1 MKVIVQRAIDASV
14 KVNEKIVGSIP
25 KGIVLLVGFTAGDNE
40 ETIKK
45 MASKI
50 INLRIFED
58 DNGKMNLALKDV
70 NGQILSISQ
79 FTLYATLDGRR
90 PSFTK
95 ALNYNDAKDL
105 YEVFNNELKKYDI
118 IVETGIF
125 GEDMKVNFTN
135 DGPVTIIIDSKVDLL
150 IRE

>member
-1 MKVIVQRAIDASV
+1 MKVIVQRAVDASV

-25 KGIVLLVGFTAGDNE
+25 KGYVLLVGFTAGDNE

-90 PSFTK
+90 PSFTR

-135 DGPVTIIIDSKVDLL
+135 DGPVTIIIDSKVDL
-150 IRE
+150 

>member
-1 MKVIVQRAIDASV
+1 MKVIVQRAVDASV

-90 PSFTK
+90 PSFTR
-95 ALNYNDAKDL
+95 ALNYNDAKDI
-105 YEVFNNELKKYDI
+105 YEVFNNELKKYDVN
-118 IVETGIF
+118 VETGIF

-135 DGPVTIIIDSKVDLL
+135 DGPVTIIIDSKVDL
-150 IRE
+150 

>member
-1 MKVIVQRAIDASV
+1 MKVIVQRAVDASV
-14 KVNEKIVGSIP
+14 KVNEKIVWNIP
-25 KGIVLLVGFTAGDNE
+25 KGYVLLVGFTNDDNE
-40 ETIKK
+40 EIINKI
-45 MASKI
+45 ANKI

-95 ALNYNDAKDL
+95 ALNYNDAKKL
-105 YEVFNNELKKYDI
+105 YEIFNNELKKYDVN
-118 IVETGIF
+118 VETGIF

-135 DGPVTIIIDSKVDLL
+135 DGPVTIIKDSKVDL
-150 IRE
+150 

>member
-1 MKVIVQRAIDASV
+1 MKVIVQRAVDASV

-135 DGPVTIIIDSKVDLL
+135 DGPVTIIIDSKVDL
-150 IRE
+150 

>member
-135 DGPVTIIIDSKVDLL
+135 DGPVTIIIDSKVDL
-150 IRE
+150 

>member
-1 MKVIVQRAIDASV
+1 MDVLDAGSTLRRQARDHQCRTGTKVM
-14 KVNEKIVGSIP
+14 
-25 KGIVLLVGFTAGDNE
+25 GINSSAVELIHTDNRSGLAG
-40 ETIKK
+40 
-45 MASKI
+45 
-50 INLRIFED
+50 
-58 DNGKMNLALKDV
+58 NGD
-70 NGQILSISQ
+70 ILSISQ

-135 DGPVTIIIDSKVDLL
+135 DGPVTIIIDSKVDL
-150 IRE
+150 

>member
-1 MKVIVQRAIDASV
+1 MKVIVQRAVDASV
-14 KVNEKIVGSIP
+14 KINEKIVGSIP
-25 KGIVLLVGFTAGDNE
+25 KGIVMLVGFTDGDNE

-79 FTLYATLDGRR
+79 FTLYAILDGRR

-135 DGPVTIIIDSKVDLL
+135 DGPVTIIIDSKVDL
-150 IRE
+150 